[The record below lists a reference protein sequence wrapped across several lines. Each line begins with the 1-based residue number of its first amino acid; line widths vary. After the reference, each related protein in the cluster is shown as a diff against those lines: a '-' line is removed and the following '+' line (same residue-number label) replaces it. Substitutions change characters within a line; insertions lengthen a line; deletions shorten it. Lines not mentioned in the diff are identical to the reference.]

1 MPEVQATADAT
12 AAAAAVPAPV
22 TRPRPVLGLAR
33 ERCLTARQRELL
45 DRLGDLFEDGF
56 AHLTMADIAA
66 RLNCSMRTLYALAPS
81 RDELVLIVIDRHL
94 WRIGRNAQNAI
105 TATMAPLDALE
116 AYLRAAHEAVA
127 RTTQAFAR
135 DVDLYP
141 AAQRLQDDH
150 RAYLVAMC
158 RHLLDQAVGRAEMA
172 PVDTA
177 AVARV
182 LGEVGR
188 ELARPDVIPAL
199 VSSPRESAD
208 AIVAVIVRGLRNPQV
223 VPRDQARP
231 PAPGGTVTKEPR
243 PAG

>member
-105 TATMAPLDALE
+105 IATTMAPLDALE

-150 RAYLVAMC
+150 KAYLVAMC
-158 RHLLDQAVGRAEMA
+158 RHLLDQAVDRAEMA

-182 LGEVGR
+182 LGEIGR
-188 ELARPDVIPAL
+188 ELARPDVTPAL

-208 AIVAVIVRGLRNPQV
+208 AIVAVIVRGLRSPQIG
-223 VPRDQARP
+223 
-231 PAPGGTVTKEPR
+231 PGQR
-243 PAG
+243 